1 MKMKNSLLG
10 LLIILLLALALVA
23 CGGQN
28 TTNEAP
34 TTAVDEVAEPV
45 EEPVEEPTEEPTEE
59 PVEEPTEEPAEEA
72 AEEPTEEPVD
82 EPTEEAAEE
91 PAEEEAAGE
100 IRTVFDGC
108 DESYEGE
115 SIVFYQ
121 QAGLTG
127 PLATILGPSFVN
139 GTRDAVAAINENGG
153 ICGATIEI
161 DLKDT
166 QYDPEQELAAY
177 EENRAATPPPM
188 FVLTYASP
196 ATVILKERVNEDH
209 IVNIAAGLN
218 SEAFYVPRDGW
229 TVGTSPIYAD
239 QFAGFL
245 QWASDNWAEIKPEG
259 AGDDIVV
266 GVVGWEGSFGAGA
279 ITAETEAFAEEIGV
293 ELLPLETQ
301 PVSPTADVTGQLQN
315 LVLGGANVIYIQS
328 LGFGPAQ
335 VIGTLRA
342 LDLWDSVVV
351 GAVNW
356 AMNTDVLTLLG
367 DATLAE
373 GYYGVFP
380 YLWWNDT
387 DAPGVQAALE
397 AFEAGG
403 YPESDKAVGYLLSY
417 GSIFGIAEV
426 IEKAM
431 IENGFDG
438 LTGDAFF
445 DAFKEMGTVS
455 ASGLFEFDVRGE
467 TRAPRV
473 AQIRQAQSVDGTID
487 FVTVEDFFELPDMKP
502 PAE

>member
-1 MKMKNSLLG
+1 MKKSVLG
-10 LLIILLLALALVA
+10 LLIILAMMLALVA

-28 TTNEAP
+28 AENETPVVEEVTEP
-34 TTAVDEVAEPV
+34 TPEPV
-45 EEPVEEPTEEPTEE
+45 EEPMEEPTEEPTEVPTEEAVEEPTEEPTEE
-59 PVEEPTEEPAEEA
+59 PMEEPTEEPM
-72 AEEPTEEPVD
+72 EEPVD
-82 EPTEEAAEE
+82 EGP
-91 PAEEEAAGE
+91 
-100 IRTVFDGC
+100 RTVFDGC
-108 DESYEGE
+108 EESYDGE
-115 SIVFYQ
+115 TIVFFQ

-139 GTRDAVAAINENGG
+139 GTRDAVAVINENGG
-153 ICGATIEI
+153 ICGAEVEL

-177 EENRAATPPPM
+177 EENRAATPAPM

-196 ATVILKERVNEDH
+196 ATVVLKERVNEDH

-218 SEAFYVPRDGW
+218 SEAFYIPRDGW
-229 TVGTSPIYAD
+229 TVGTAPIYAD

-245 QWASDNWAEIKPEG
+245 QWASDNWADIKPES

-279 ITAETEAFAEEIGV
+279 ITAETEAFADEIGV
-293 ELLPLETQ
+293 TLLPLETQ
-301 PVSPTADVTGQLQN
+301 PVNPTADVTGQLQN

-342 LDLWDSVVV
+342 LDLWDSVIV
-351 GAVNW
+351 GGVNW

-387 DAPGVQAALE
+387 DAPGVQTALE
-397 AFEAGG
+397 SFEAGG

-417 GSIFGIAEV
+417 GSIFAIAEV

-431 IENGFDG
+431 IDNGFDG
-438 LTGDAFF
+438 LNGDAFF

-473 AQIRQAQSVDGTID
+473 AQIRQAQDVGGTID
-487 FVTVEDFFELPDMKP
+487 FVVVEDFFELPDMKP

>member
-1 MKMKNSLLG
+1 MKKTVLG
-10 LLIILLLALALVA
+10 LLLIMLIAFALVG
-23 CGGQN
+23 CGGEN
-28 TTNEAP
+28 AANETP
-34 TTAVDEVAEPV
+34 TAEVEDVAEPV
-45 EEPVEEPTEEPTEE
+45 EEPVEEPTEEPVEEPTEE
-59 PVEEPTEEPAEEA
+59 PMEEPTEEPMEEPTEEPAEEPT
-72 AEEPTEEPVD
+72 AE
-82 EPTEEAAEE
+82 
-91 PAEEEAAGE
+91 AEEETAGG

-115 SIVFYQ
+115 TIAFYQ

-127 PLATILGPSFVN
+127 PLATILGPSFIN
-139 GTRDAVAAINENGG
+139 GTRDAVAAINANGG

-161 DLKDT
+161 DLTDT

-177 EENRAATPPPM
+177 EENRANTPPPM

-196 ATVILKERVNEDH
+196 ASVVLKERVNEDH

-218 SEAFYVPRDGW
+218 SEAFYIPRDGW

-245 QWASDNWAEIKPEG
+245 QWASDNWADIKPEG

-293 ELLPLETQ
+293 TILPLETQ
-301 PVSPTADVTGQLQN
+301 PVNPTADVTGQLQN

-387 DAPGVQAALE
+387 DAPGVQAALGS
-397 AFEAGG
+397 FEEGG

-417 GSIFGIAEV
+417 GSIFGIAEI

-431 IENGFDG
+431 IDNGFDG
-438 LTGDAFF
+438 LSGETFF

-473 AQIRQAQSVDGTID
+473 SQIRQAQNVDGTID
-487 FVTVEDFFELPDMKP
+487 FVVVEDFFELPDMKP
-502 PAE
+502 PAD